1 MVMLLLT
8 FSTKKSP
15 LIIKWWREK
24 CTKHLGPLGW
34 LKLVCFPQTTKN
46 ALCSSSWFFIDCDV
60 FEEKY
65 EQEITKRRKK
75 WSWYC
80 YSFCHKFNQHKRQHH
95 IRDYKKLG
103 SSVAWVTSLKSQGH
117 FEQVSDKVTAKYLY
131 LYSPVFLYLAAQHII
146 GLHLAYI
153 VPPPDCLPYF
163 PRDEGVCTGSTSTA
177 PFCRIRDTSSAA
189 LANTCFTAWK
199 YPFSSSWKSSVFGNN
214 SFTAEGTVDSIAA

>member
-1 MVMLLLT
+1 MLQCTPCKENQSVSTDGFHTKSTIATIQWFLPNISDLHNVYSEEWNTKCLLRALQHLAVQT
-8 FSTKKSP
+8 RLQGLHLFTIHDLGVGHSRWT
-15 LIIKWWREK
+15 LLYHGNAFTHREK

-95 IRDYKKLG
+95 IT
-103 SSVAWVTSLKSQGH
+103 SSEIIKNWDLQSPGYWVTSLKSQGH
-117 FEQVSDKVTAKYLY
+117 FQQVSDKVTAKYLY
-131 LYSPVFLYLAAQHII
+131 LYYPVFLYLAAQH
-146 GLHLAYI
+146 
-153 VPPPDCLPYF
+153 
-163 PRDEGVCTGSTSTA
+163 T
-177 PFCRIRDTSSAA
+177 
-189 LANTCFTAWK
+189 
-199 YPFSSSWKSSVFGNN
+199 
-214 SFTAEGTVDSIAA
+214 